1 MPGPSN
7 VKKKITISVNEG
19 LKVARLREEAWNSI
33 KAKYESL
40 GGSSFGEVNR
50 REFGVWHLSSGACIC
65 YNSNKKISYEIHG
78 AIYDKWTKLGG
89 VSWSVP
95 TTDESP
101 ADDKV
106 GRFNLFERG
115 TSIFWHPDTG
125 AYCVY
130 GDIFQLWVKLG
141 RERAYLGYPTSDETS
156 FPEGGRANTFQHGGI
171 YWWGD
176 TGAIDL
182 RDVVISYK
190 GIDCFGETDNDQLSA
205 SDEPYVVLSYSS
217 PDRTNTLRSKVYEG
231 VDAGESFSDF
241 TELYRGKPYGIVLN
255 TVVMEHDE
263 SNPDAYRDEIKKT
276 VMAVHSAGTIAL
288 GLIPLVGPIIA
299 SVAGPALG
307 ALMPA
312 VADELHKVFDFG
324 DDTLGASNVTLSAKQ
339 MVLLAAR
346 TPTSKLQNLEYKIE
360 TDLVAGEGAS
370 YKAYFDIYPA

>member
-1 MPGPSN
+1 MPGPAGIKHKIGQN
-7 VKKKITISVNEG
+7 VQD
-19 LKVARLREEAWNSI
+19 ALRVERWRKEAWASI
-33 KAKYESL
+33 QAKYESL
-40 GGSSFGEVNR
+40 GGSAFGAVAR
-50 REFGVWHLSSGACIC
+50 REFGIWYLSSGACIC
-65 YNSNKKISYEIHG
+65 YNSEKKASYEIHG
-78 AIYDKWTKLGG
+78 AIYEKWMKLGG
-89 VSWSVP
+89 ASWSIP

-130 GDIFQLWVKLG
+130 GDIFQHWVKLG
-141 RERAYLGYPTSDETS
+141 RERSYLGYPTSDEAS

-182 RDVVISYK
+182 RDVVIAYK
-190 GIDCFGETDNDQLSA
+190 GIHCFGETDNDQLSA

-217 PDRTNTLRSKVYEG
+217 PERTDTLRSKVYEN
-231 VDAGESFSDF
+231 VDAGETFSDF

-276 VMAVHSAGTIAL
+276 VMAVHSAGTLAL
-288 GLIPLVGPIIA
+288 GLIPIVGPVIA

-307 ALMPA
+307 ALMPT
-312 VADELHKVFDFG
+312 VADELHKIFDFG
-324 DDTLGASNVTLSAKQ
+324 DDKIGASNITLSARQ

-346 TPTSKLQNLEYKIE
+346 TSTSKFNDLDYKVE
-360 TDLVAGEGAS
+360 TDLVSGEGAS

>member
-1 MPGPSN
+1 MPGPAGI
-7 VKKKITISVNEG
+7 KTKITQNVQD
-19 LKVARLREEAWNSI
+19 ALRVEKWRKEAWESI
-33 KAKYESL
+33 AAKYQSL
-40 GGSSFGEVNR
+40 GGSSFGKVTR
-50 REFGVWHLSSGACIC
+50 REFGAWYLSPGACIC
-65 YNSNKKISYEIHG
+65 YNSNKKTSYEIHG
-78 AIYDKWTKLGG
+78 AIFEKWMKLGG
-89 VSWSVP
+89 VSWSIP

-101 ADDKV
+101 AEDNV

-115 TSIFWHPDTG
+115 TSIFWHPTTG
-125 AYCVY
+125 AYSAY
-130 GDIFQLWVKLG
+130 GDIFQHWVSLG
-141 RERAYLGYPTSDETS
+141 RERSYLGYPTSDESS

-171 YWWGD
+171 YWWAD

-190 GIDCFGETDNDQLSA
+190 GIHCFGETDNDQLSA

-217 PDRTNTLRSKVYEG
+217 PERADTIRSKVYDG
-231 VDAGESFSDF
+231 VDAGESFTDF

-276 VMAVHSAGTIAL
+276 VMAVHSAGVIAL

-299 SVAGPALG
+299 SVAGPGLG
-307 ALMPA
+307 ALMPT
-312 VADELHKVFDFG
+312 VADELHKIFDFG
-324 DDTLGASNVTLSAKQ
+324 DDKLGASNITLNARQ

-346 TPTSKLQNLEYKIE
+346 TPTSKFNDLEYKIE
-360 TDLVAGEGAS
+360 TDLVSGEGSS